1 MSKQPIT
8 HVALSEV
15 AEVRFSSVDKHT
27 VAGEKAVRL
36 CNYTDVFKNR
46 FIADS
51 MNFMTASATD
61 SEIVRFGLRHG
72 DIAITKDSET
82 PEEIGIPALVERPSP
97 DLVLGYHLALI
108 RAKAE
113 RCDPYFLAA
122 ALQSRHVARHYLR
135 TAVGLTRFGLSI
147 KAVADTP
154 VPNIPLFT
162 QRKIGRWYR
171 ESARLES
178 HTDALIAAK
187 REQKRGLMQQLLTG
201 KVRFPGFTEPWKT
214 VRLGELGL
222 IKSGGTPATGE
233 SEYWGGPHAWCT
245 PTDVTALQT
254 RHLSRTSR
262 TITDAGMRASAAE
275 LLPPKS
281 VIVCTR
287 ATVGIA
293 AINTVPMSMNQGF
306 KAIVPR
312 RDVDGDFLYYAI
324 SHAKTDLLR
333 RAAGSTFIEVSMTSF
348 KDIPIRWP
356 SSFAEQRRIATLLAG
371 VDLEI
376 ELLSSQRAAFA
387 MQRRGLMEH
396 LLSGDI
402 TIPSSDTSAA

>member
-1 MSKQPIT
+1 MSKLPFT
-8 HVALSEV
+8 HVALSEI

-51 MNFMTASATD
+51 MNFMTASATE
-61 SEIVRFGLRHG
+61 SEIERFGLRHG

-108 RAKAE
+108 RAKAD

-122 ALQSRHVARHYLR
+122 AMQSRHVARHYLR

-154 VPNIPLFT
+154 VPNIPLST

-171 ESARLES
+171 EAARLES

-214 VRLGELGL
+214 VRLEQVASLRNDKTIPSRKSQIRCIELEHIGQ
-222 IKSGGTPATGE
+222 GTGE
-233 SEYWGGPHAWCT
+233 VMGSAPASSTVSLKTAFQPGDVLFGKLRPYLKKFALVDFAGCCSTEIWALVA
-245 PTDVTALQT
+245 DQSAVTAGYLRLLVESTPIQ
-254 RHLSRTSR
+254 RSANATSG
-262 TITDAGMRASAAE
+262 TKMPRADWDVVAATSVQ
-275 LLPPKS
+275 LPPLS
-281 VIVCTR
+281 EQCRITAIIGAIESELR
-287 ATVGIA
+287 LLQQQRTALAT
-293 AINTVPMSMNQGF
+293 
-306 KAIVPR
+306 
-312 RDVDGDFLYYAI
+312 
-324 SHAKTDLLR
+324 H
-333 RAAGSTFIEVSMTSF
+333 
-348 KDIPIRWP
+348 
-356 SSFAEQRRIATLLAG
+356 
-371 VDLEI
+371 
-376 ELLSSQRAAFA
+376 
-387 MQRRGLMEH
+387 RRGLMER

-402 TIPSSDTSAA
+402 ALPSSDTSAA

>member
-1 MSKQPIT
+1 MSKQLTT

-61 SEIVRFGLRHG
+61 SEIGRFGLRHG

-154 VPNIPLFT
+154 VPNIPLVT

-214 VRLGELGL
+214 VRLEQVASLRNAKAVAGADLHVRCVELEHIEQG
-222 IKSGGTPATGE
+222 TGE
-233 SEYWGGPHAWCT
+233 ILGWAP
-245 PTDVTALQT
+245 
-254 RHLSRTSR
+254 
-262 TITDAGMRASAAE
+262 
-275 LLPPKS
+275 
-281 VIVCTR
+281 
-287 ATVGIA
+287 
-293 AINTVPMSMNQGF
+293 
-306 KAIVPR
+306 
-312 RDVDGDFLYYAI
+312 
-324 SHAKTDLLR
+324 
-333 RAAGSTFIEVSMTSF
+333 AGSTVSLKTAFQPGDVLFGKLRPYLKKFALVDFAGFCSTEIWALVANQGEVT
-348 KDIPIRWP
+348 PRYL
-356 SSFAEQRRIATLLAG
+356 RLL
-371 VDLEI
+371 VESTVI
-376 ELLSSQRAAFA
+376 QRAANATSGTKMPRADWDVVAATSVQLPPIIEQNRITSLTWAIETELRLLRMQRVA
-387 MQRRGLMEH
+387 MSTQRRGLMEN

-402 TIPSSDTSAA
+402 TIPSSDTCAA